1 MNPNLRIEIEM
12 VGPRQ
17 RVEAPPVAPAPAR
30 DVAKF
35 AVSVFLCRCSDRSRI
50 FSAQCRWERGAHTW
64 PGPWAETEE
73 ENFTP
78 PELII
83 CCGNCRP
90 QSLMKLFH
98 FPGLASVIFSAGATL
113 ESQDFKQWKDGSV
126 YNHKEGLG
134 LVWSRLIKAEYK
146 GGYLNFYWLLE
157 LIGV

>member
-1 MNPNLRIEIEM
+1 MFLTNFWT
-12 VGPRQ
+12 
-17 RVEAPPVAPAPAR
+17 
-30 DVAKF
+30 KF
-35 AVSVFLCRCSDRSRI
+35 NFFPI
-50 FSAQCRWERGAHTW
+50 FSGFATLSHYHTGLRNPGTPVPSMDHFFLLGNASRPVWEVHTHDPGHEQRRG
-64 PGPWAETEE
+64 GE
-73 ENFTP
+73 FKP

-98 FPGLASVIFSAGATL
+98 FPGPASVIFSAGATL